1 MWWNNIFTP
10 CGSSSTGDPEA
21 SRQSTMGRVVV
32 GDDSDPEIATDDVL
46 KLEDRRLP
54 CDPLTEDLEEEDDI
68 ITKNLGDAQVP
79 NC

>member
-1 MWWNNIFTP
+1 
-10 CGSSSTGDPEA
+10 
-21 SRQSTMGRVVV
+21 MGRVVV